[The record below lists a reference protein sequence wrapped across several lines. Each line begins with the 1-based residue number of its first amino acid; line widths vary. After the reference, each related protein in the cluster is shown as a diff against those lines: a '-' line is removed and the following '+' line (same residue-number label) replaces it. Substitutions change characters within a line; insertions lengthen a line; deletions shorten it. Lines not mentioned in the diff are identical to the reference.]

1 MPIGS
6 GPSSKRGLLR
16 LRHDILVHEIIK
28 AMSAT
33 DLCRCWEQPTGAA
46 YREGTL
52 IHYGVKGSADISGI
66 MRDGRRLE
74 VEVKTGKAVQQDNQK
89 AWGKMIINMRGIYF
103 VARSVEHAIEQ
114 LQAAANTS
122 RV

>member
-1 MPIGS
+1 MRTAS
-6 GPSSKRGLLR
+6 GQSSKRTLLR
-16 LRHDILVHEIIK
+16 LRHDILVCEIIK

-46 YREGTL
+46 YREGVL
-52 IHYGVKGSADISGI
+52 IRYGIKGSADISGI

-74 VEVKTGKAVQQDNQK
+74 VEVKTGSAVQQANQK
-89 AWGKMIINMRGIYF
+89 AWGAMISNMRGIYF
-103 VARSVEHAIEQ
+103 VARSVDHALEM
-114 LQAAANTS
+114 LQAAAKTS